1 MKIHHAIPSRL
12 RGFLALATVSL
23 ALPATGFAQSVQ
35 SLQDTSASRPPAV
48 FTGRDALTVAAFAI
62 ATAAVMPLDRHIAIE
77 SQRPSLQNNSALSH
91 TLTGFRVLGEPG
103 SIALA
108 GAAYLYGRTADSP
121 RSAELGLRT
130 IESIGA
136 AGITSLII
144 KGLAGRAR
152 PFVVADTNPHD
163 YKPGRGFRSD
173 DYTSFPSG
181 HVTTAFAAASAASQ
195 EIAYL
200 WPHASHLWTPLL
212 FTSASIVGVARVYED
227 KHWASDVV
235 AGAAVGT
242 IVSRMVVR
250 FSRAHPGNAID
261 RILLPNG
268 VGPAA
273 AGRGVAFNWNY
284 QW

>member
-1 MKIHHAIPSRL
+1 MRMGQAISYRL
-12 RGFLALATVSL
+12 HRALLATVSL
-23 ALPATGFAQSVQ
+23 ALPLTCVAQS
-35 SLQDTSASRPPAV
+35 LPDTGSTHAPAI
-48 FTGRDALTVAAFAI
+48 FAGRDAITVAAFAL

-77 SQRPSLQNNSALSH
+77 SQRSSLQNNTALNH

-108 GAAYLYGRTADSP
+108 GAAYLYGRSANSP
-121 RSAELGLRT
+121 RSAELGFRT

-136 AGITSLII
+136 AGITSLLI

-152 PFVVADTNPHD
+152 PFVVADTNPHN

-195 EIAYL
+195 EISYL

-212 FTSASIVGVARVYED
+212 FTSASMVGIARIYED

-250 FSRAHPGNAID
+250 WSRAHPHNAVD
-261 RILLPNG
+261 RALLPKG
-268 VGPAA
+268 VAPAA
-273 AGRGVAFNWNY
+273 YGRGVALNWAY